1 MSKKAENT
9 ENEKFI
15 VEDAFARLEEI
26 ITALEAPETKLSDAM
41 ELYKEGV
48 VLSDKCRDNLEGVE
62 KEIKILNADE
72 TE

>member
-1 MSKKAENT
+1 MSKKSENT

-48 VLSDKCRDNLEGVE
+48 VLSDKCRENLEGVE
-62 KEIKILNADE
+62 KEIKILNAE
-72 TE
+72 EE

>member
-1 MSKKAENT
+1 MSKKIENT